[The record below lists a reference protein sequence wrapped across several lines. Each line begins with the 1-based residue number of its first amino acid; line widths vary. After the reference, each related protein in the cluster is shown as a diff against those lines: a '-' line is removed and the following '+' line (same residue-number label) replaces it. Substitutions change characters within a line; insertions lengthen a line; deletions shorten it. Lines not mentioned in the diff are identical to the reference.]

1 MFEIIFLQAIVL
13 QFFLLLISDPGG
25 WSGTNGC
32 VRFMLRETFD
42 CILVGGGEF
51 SLSLSLSDQQGCLRW
66 YVLGCLRAACLL
78 ITRFVFLSCLLCFPS
93 RSAGKESACN
103 GGDLGL
109 IAGLERSTGEWNG
122 YPLQYSGLENSM
134 DCVAHGVTKSQTWV
148 TFTCYLSEVSNIR
161 CCQQLCDVRSWIQV

>member
-1 MFEIIFLQAIVL
+1 MAVYASCWEK
-13 QFFLLLISDPGG
+13 LLIVFWWVEVS
-25 WSGTNGC
+25 
-32 VRFMLRETFD
+32 F
-42 CILVGGGEF
+42 
-51 SLSLSLSDQQGCLRW
+51 LSLSLSDQQGCLRW

-93 RSAGKESACN
+93 GSAGKESACN

-134 DCVAHGVTKSQTWV
+134 DCVAHGVTKSRTWV
-148 TFTCYLSEVSNIR
+148 TFTCLLFEWGFQHSMLPAVVWCQILDPGVGFHGSSHWLKLPEVR
-161 CCQQLCDVRSWIQV
+161 GFMVV